1 MKWKALAVV
10 VKIVVK
16 RIYNQLHPPDIYN
29 NKKERRG
36 IAATA
41 HTGTQTIQQDDV
53 IHQFDIRRGALCV

>member
-29 NKKERRG
+29 NKKER
-36 IAATA
+36 I
-41 HTGTQTIQQDDV
+41 V
-53 IHQFDIRRGALCV
+53 ILFRYSSEF